1 MKRRIGAMHSRRSGW
16 EVEWYAFQSRWDW
29 IGLGCIALRLGGGKE
44 EEDEE
49 MERVVSM
56 AAALAGGLEHW
67 RASKMVAPRRKRVNR
82 SIDGLIY
89 FISLVKREKEGGGER
104 ERMDTH
110 GSPLKADCVEDARPS
125 LTS

>member
-1 MKRRIGAMHSRRSGW
+1 MGL
-16 EVEWYAFQSRWDW
+16 DW
-29 IGLGCIALRLGGGKE
+29 IGLHCIAFGGGGGKE

-49 MERVVSM
+49 MEGVVSM

-104 ERMDTH
+104 ERERENGH
-110 GSPLKADCVEDARPS
+110 SWLSFESRLCRRCPA
-125 LTS
+125 